1 MSILSGFKKIRRHI
15 RLPDGYKLL
24 SFWTSSQTVEMDDG
38 TTLESNKTKWDDASN
53 KKHEHS
59 NKDALDSIT
68 SNNITKWNDMSTNI
82 EAAIALKANQSELET
97 HVNNNA
103 IHITADERT
112 KLSGIATGAN
122 KYTHPSSA
130 AGAKSSG
137 LYKITTDTSGHVTG
151 AAAVTKTD
159 ITALGIPGTNTTY
172 STGTASVSGLT
183 KLYSSTGTSTDGTMT
198 RAAITE
204 MLSYKE
210 EIGHSHKSYT
220 QANTI
225 ASSQGS
231 FTIPIRYA
239 VNGSTSTH
247 LFAFLVIKFANHILL
262 GCITYSGGYNFH
274 TIYASSNY
282 ITVSAD
288 SGYITVSGP
297 AGTYTSFSI
306 GLSS

>member
-59 NKDALDSIT
+59 NKDVLDSIT

-97 HVNNNA
+97 HINDNTV
-103 IHITADERT
+103 HFTSSERT
-112 KLSGIATGAN
+112 KLAGIAAGAN

-137 LYKITTDTSGHVTG
+137 LYKIITDTSGHVTG

-159 ITALGIPGTNTTY
+159 ITALGIPGTNTT
-172 STGTASVSGLT
+172 
-183 KLYSSTGTSTDGTMT
+183 
-198 RAAITE
+198 
-204 MLSYKE
+204 
-210 EIGHSHKSYT
+210 
-220 QANTI
+220 
-225 ASSQGS
+225 
-231 FTIPIRYA
+231 
-239 VNGSTSTH
+239 
-247 LFAFLVIKFANHILL
+247 
-262 GCITYSGGYNFH
+262 
-274 TIYASSNY
+274 
-282 ITVSAD
+282 
-288 SGYITVSGP
+288 
-297 AGTYTSFSI
+297 
-306 GLSS
+306 